1 MRYML
6 LDNVPHECYG
16 RIKLCRTM
24 IQVRWSSG
32 CSCFHVHGSTQREQ
46 PTQDHFIPSYAKN
59 MDSALHTLIET
70 YVLPQHVADA
80 QQAQH
85 AD

>member
-1 MRYML
+1 ML

-16 RIKLCRTM
+16 KIKLCRTM
-24 IQVRWSSG
+24 IQVQMVVLVCLVCEYQCALIAQIRAS
-32 CSCFHVHGSTQREQ
+32 
-46 PTQDHFIPSYAKN
+46 QDHFIPSYAKN

-70 YVLPQHVADA
+70 FVLPQHVADA
-80 QQAQH
+80 QQAQQ